1 MSIWSLNCQRSVFK
15 SAIIVRNVSRS
26 FTYKMATKVNW
37 HRYGTNVGYVT
48 VALCIVAETMT
59 QASAKLNEVEI

>member
-1 MSIWSLNCQRSVFK
+1 MGQK
-15 SAIIVRNVSRS
+15 
-26 FTYKMATKVNW
+26 
-37 HRYGTNVGYVT
+37 YVT